1 MEINK
6 KLIVGLGNPGKE
18 YGKTRHNVGYMVL
31 DELEKRGVTK
41 NDGVVLYTPTGY
53 MNTVGPE
60 IAKLAKKEGIV
71 SEDVWVVCDDLTLDL
86 GTIRVRKGGSSG
98 GHHGLESVI
107 AALKS
112 DAFVRF
118 RVGIGCNV
126 PQGAKDYVL
135 SKFKKSELK
144 KVREMVDQTA
154 ELVLE
159 CLKNGVEPKT
169 LNPDEY

>member
-1 MEINK
+1 M

-18 YGKTRHNVGYMVL
+18 YEKTRHNVGYMVL
-31 DELEKRGVTK
+31 NELEKRGITK
-41 NDGVVLYTPTGY
+41 SDGLVLYTPGGY

-60 IAKLAKKEGIV
+60 IAQRATKEGIA
-71 SEDVWVVCDDLTLDL
+71 SEDVWIITDDFTLDL
-86 GTIRVRKGGSSG
+86 GTIRVRVGGSSG

-107 AALKS
+107 GALKS
-112 DAFVRF
+112 DEFVRF

-126 PQGAKDYVL
+126 PQSAKDYVL
-135 SKFKKSELK
+135 SKFKKSEIK
-144 KVREMVDQTA
+144 EVDQMIDRTA

>member
-1 MEINK
+1 M

-18 YGKTRHNVGYMVL
+18 YEKTRHNVGYMVL
-31 DELEKRGVTK
+31 NELEKMGLTK
-41 NDGVVLYTPTGY
+41 RDGAVLYTPGGY

-60 IAKLAKKEGIV
+60 IAQRAAKEGI
-71 SEDVWVVCDDLTLDL
+71 SGEDVWVITDDFTLDL
-86 GTIRVRKGGSSG
+86 GTIRVRIGGSSG

-107 AALKS
+107 AALGS

-126 PQGAKDYVL
+126 PESASWRSNKDYVL
-135 SKFKKSELK
+135 SKFKKSEIK
-144 KVREMVDQTA
+144 KVDQMIDRVA

-169 LNPDEY
+169 LNS

>member
-1 MEINK
+1 M

-18 YGKTRHNVGYMVL
+18 YVKTRHNVGYMVL
-31 DELEKRGVTK
+31 DELEKRGLTK
-41 NDGVVLYTPTGY
+41 RDGVVLYRPTTY
-53 MNTVGPE
+53 MNTLGPE
-60 IAKLAKKEGIV
+60 IAHCAAKEGIA
-71 SEDVWVVCDDLTLDL
+71 SEDVWVITDDFTLDL
-86 GTIRVRKGGSSG
+86 GTIRVRVGGSSG

-112 DAFVRF
+112 DTFVRF

-126 PQGAKDYVL
+126 PHSAKDYVL
-135 SKFKKSELK
+135 SKFKRIEIK
-144 KVREMVDQTA
+144 KVDQMIDRVV